1 MMGDHSYIDIMES
14 VGEYIDQRKE
24 NARLVERA
32 SEIATLAHEGQYR
45 DEGTPY
51 IDHVMRVSE
60 RFKNNDSVK
69 IIALLHDVLEDSD
82 YTYEDLEKEFG
93 SFLID
98 KVQLLTKSKGY
109 DMNIYMDNIADDLY
123 CLKVKLSDRI
133 DNIKSLPNC
142 PDSNKQ
148 RKYISETHRYFLENE
163 KIKNCNS
170 KTVQKLLDELRAE
183 VANAELSITNSK

>member
-1 MMGDHSYIDIMES
+1 MNDHSYVDIMES
-14 VGEYIDQRKE
+14 VGEFIEQRKE
-24 NARLVERA
+24 NSRLVERA
-32 SEIATLAHEGQYR
+32 AEIATLAHEGQYR

-51 IDHVMRVSE
+51 IEHVLRVAE
-60 RFKNNDSVK
+60 RFETDPQIK

-109 DMNIYMDNIADDLY
+109 DMNIYMDNIADNLY

-142 PDSNKQ
+142 PDLQK
-148 RKYISETHRYFLENE
+148 RKKYILETEKYFLQNE
-163 KIKNCNS
+163 KIKRSES
-170 KTVQKLLDELRAE
+170 KTIKKMILELEKAVE
-183 VANAELSITNSK
+183 NTLIQID